1 MTKVERAVFGIDQ
14 ELLKSQRAWLLEQ
27 AMNGSEE
34 ADGLM
39 NMIDAILDA
48 AWDDGILPE
57 ANGESDDVEYAEW
70 RKVHGYEDE

>member
-1 MTKVERAVFGIDQ
+1 MTMTKVERAVFGIDQ

-57 ANGESDDVEYAEW
+57 ANGESDE
-70 RKVHGYEDE
+70 